1 MAIVR
6 NVRESEVKNRIRQEY
21 FSEFDW
27 TKALG
32 DIIMKKYTVPILIGA
47 ALVAC
52 LFLWNLYNLF
62 SEEPTEVTR
71 LATIAVASI
80 IVVSAGIAFVYVTVM
95 VLVVLYKDLPFLCE
109 TTMTYGR
116 EGVAQ
121 LPANTADYIPFSWRH
136 EFKDV
141 RTGKNERKDVAAF
154 GFSGQLIG
162 DGTLVFRYR
171 LEKDWHPVKDLDYK
185 EIHFLAK
192 CLRNA
197 IEEETKQK
205 V

>member
-1 MAIVR
+1 
-6 NVRESEVKNRIRQEY
+6 
-21 FSEFDW
+21 
-27 TKALG
+27 
-32 DIIMKKYTVPILIGA
+32 MKKYTIPFLIGT
-47 ALVAC
+47 ALITC
-52 LFLWNLYNLF
+52 LFLWILYNPF

-71 LATIAVASI
+71 LALAAAGI
-80 IVVSAGIAFVYVTVM
+80 IVVSAEIVSVYVAFM

-109 TTMTYGR
+109 VTMTYGR

-154 GFSGQLIG
+154 GFKEEPFG
-162 DGTLVFRYR
+162 DDTLVFRYR
-171 LEKDWHPVKDLDYK
+171 LEKDWHPIKELGYK
-185 EIHFLAK
+185 EIHFLTK

-197 IEEETKQK
+197 MEEETKQK
-205 V
+205 TISHVQR